1 MKVFEFINAINDT
14 KVDLFADPQA
24 KKDYN
29 AFIVNRG
36 LSYFPDTIFYS
47 NEMNKFNQ
55 LDVDM
60 QFDFLLNSIPKKK
73 RFSKWNKKE
82 TSTEDLFLIM
92 QMYKY
97 NYVKALDAL
106 RILNA
111 EQLSIIRKRFTKGGK
126 NDN

>member
-73 RFSKWNKKE
+73 RLVNGIKKK
-82 TSTEDLFLIM
+82 LPLKIF
-92 QMYKY
+92 
-97 NYVKALDAL
+97 
-106 RILNA
+106 
-111 EQLSIIRKRFTKGGK
+111 F
-126 NDN
+126 